1 MRGSEGEAGRGPS
14 KNENVLCNPLSPAR
28 FLRQH
33 ALSAPGRPSLV
44 RCFPSAML
52 SLQNPLQATGVAE
65 LHLVDLGINLLI
77 GLVLSHVLGWHYV
90 RFGQVLGNKAKM
102 ARVLVF
108 ISATTLLI
116 ISVVKVSLALSLG
129 LVGALSI
136 IRFRTP
142 IKEPEE
148 LAYLFLAIAL
158 GVGLGAD
165 RRYETALVFV
175 VVLAVMALRSGLA
188 AGLVPLRTVLE
199 VAAPAPAGAAPLP
212 VLLPAVSRHCQHVD
226 LRRVDCHGERFEAS
240 LFVELRDTSQLQA
253 LIDDVRKAVPGADVS
268 LVERDH
274 LE

>member
-1 MRGSEGEAGRGPS
+1 
-14 KNENVLCNPLSPAR
+14 
-28 FLRQH
+28 
-33 ALSAPGRPSLV
+33 
-44 RCFPSAML
+44 ML
-52 SLQNPLQATGVAE
+52 SLQNPLPTGGVSE
-65 LHLVDLGINLLI
+65 LNLTDLGLNLLI

-148 LAYLFLAIAL
+148 LAYLFLAIAI

-165 RRYETALVFV
+165 RRYETALVFA
-175 VVLAVMALRSGLA
+175 VVLAVMALRGGLPSGR
-188 AGLVPLRTVLE
+188 VPLRTVLE
-199 VAAPAPAGAAPLP
+199 VAAPVPAGGAPLP
-212 VLLPAVSRHCQHVD
+212 LLLPAVAGHCQHVD
-226 LRRVDCHGERFEAS
+226 LRRVDCRGERFEAS
-240 LFVELRDTSQLQA
+240 LFVELRDAGQLQA
-253 LIDDVRKAVPGADVS
+253 LLDDVRRAVPHADVS
-268 LVERDH
+268 VIEREH